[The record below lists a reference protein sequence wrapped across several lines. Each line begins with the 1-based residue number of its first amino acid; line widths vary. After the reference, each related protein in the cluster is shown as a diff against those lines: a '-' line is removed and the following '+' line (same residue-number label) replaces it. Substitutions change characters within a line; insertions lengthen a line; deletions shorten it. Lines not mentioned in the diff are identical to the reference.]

1 MLIIELCLFFYIT
14 NDQLI
19 FFFLFLEIKTMV
31 DVDRPDMQAVAF

>member
-1 MLIIELCLFFYIT
+1 MLLIELCLFFYIT

-19 FFFLFLEIKTMV
+19 FFLFLEIKTMV

>member
-1 MLIIELCLFFYIT
+1 MLLIELCLFFYIT